1 MHSAKQRMGDVNAEE
16 AKGNKKPPMHRPG
29 KLPRFVR
36 LFLQHCVCVQQI
48 HVTST
53 WFVLFVEQHFFFFF
67 FKFIT
72 RTFSCQIISF
82 DNWIQNKQ
90 SLIWNELTELWE
102 DQQHCFSP
110 AFKLGGFLRFAF
122 KHNENRLSWHW
133 SANYKLALLSGCLNV
148 TAETNCLLA

>member
-1 MHSAKQRMGDVNAEE
+1 MWMQRRQKEIRSHPCTDRESCLALYDYSCNIVSVFSKSMSHPHG
-16 AKGNKKPPMHRPG
+16 
-29 KLPRFVR
+29 
-36 LFLQHCVCVQQI
+36 LFCLLNSI
-48 HVTST
+48 SY
-53 WFVLFVEQHFFFFF
+53 FFF

-82 DNWIQNKQ
+82 YNWIQNKQ

-133 SANYKLALLSGCLNV
+133 SANYKLAPLSGCLNV

>member
-1 MHSAKQRMGDVNAEE
+1 MRDVNAEE

-36 LFLQHCVCVQQI
+36 FIPATLCLCSGNPCHIHMVCSVCWTAFL
-48 HVTST
+48 
-53 WFVLFVEQHFFFFF
+53 FFFFF

-72 RTFSCQIISF
+72 MTFSCQIISF
-82 DNWIQNKQ
+82 YNWIQSKQ
-90 SLIWNELTELWE
+90 SLIWNKLTELWE